1 MVSTRILMA
10 ATLTRRMVGA
20 DEGTDDGDD
29 DADEDAEDEAE
40 GGRGRMARQGA
51 GAGGAGAGGGEART
65 FYARSSLRAHSP
77 RLARSSPSAA
87 AGATPRQRQRELSPA
102 RPPYSPR
109 SGVGSAR
116 TYHARRARSAAAF
129 YYASACGKRW
139 AGPCTTCTCRRP
151 STPPSQGRE
160 SPAA

>member
-65 FYARSSLRAHSP
+65 CAFSTSRAFLSQRSRWRHSAPEAARAVARQASLFPEKWCWVGQNMSCSP
-77 RLARSSPSAA
+77 
-87 AGATPRQRQRELSPA
+87 G
-102 RPPYSPR
+102 
-109 SGVGSAR
+109 
-116 TYHARRARSAAAF
+116 
-129 YYASACGKRW
+129 
-139 AGPCTTCTCRRP
+139 
-151 STPPSQGRE
+151 
-160 SPAA
+160 

>member
-51 GAGGAGAGGGEART
+51 GAGGG
-65 FYARSSLRAHSP
+65 RSRRRKSQNILCSP
-77 RLARSSPSAA
+77 
-87 AGATPRQRQRELSPA
+87 G
-102 RPPYSPR
+102 
-109 SGVGSAR
+109 
-116 TYHARRARSAAAF
+116 
-129 YYASACGKRW
+129 
-139 AGPCTTCTCRRP
+139 
-151 STPPSQGRE
+151 
-160 SPAA
+160 